1 MLFLLKKS
9 ILLIVSNINYVFI
22 IYGNIVSNII
32 ELKKIS
38 LNKFANIIIIKYF

>member
-32 ELKKIS
+32 ELKK
-38 LNKFANIIIIKYF
+38 NIIK

>member
-32 ELKKIS
+32 ELKK
-38 LNKFANIIIIKYF
+38 KYH